1 MAKSISVAVGDSET
15 MRWGPWIAAAV
26 EVAEVGVEL
35 LPLPHAVASSTSQTS
50 TKDRR
55 STFPPSARGTDW
67 RRTAGLLTRGSP
79 YGHLPGPRAS
89 GSSAGEHLPSQRRG
103 RGGLLPASPTAR
115 LCVWRE
121 PTNVQ
126 G

>member
-35 LPLPHAVASSTSQTS
+35 LPLPHAVASSTSQTI

-67 RRTAGLLTRGSP
+67 RRTAGLLTRGSLP
-79 YGHLPGPRAS
+79 RRLPGSRPVAPRREDISPHS
-89 GSSAGEHLPSQRRG
+89 GGTVPELHRLP
-103 RGGLLPASPTAR
+103 LP
-115 LCVWRE
+115 
-121 PTNVQ
+121 
-126 G
+126 